1 MCLIAVL
8 SISLEKVLNNKMGN
22 GLKYLTSRVI
32 STQKE
37 KMRYRNTRQTPKTT
51 TKHGDNHEDSIAAAV
66 RNYDQE
72 N

>member
-37 KMRYRNTRQTPKTT
+37 KMRYRNTR
-51 TKHGDNHEDSIAAAV
+51 
-66 RNYDQE
+66 
-72 N
+72 